1 MALDRS
7 GVIGEVRKIV
17 AAPMTYEGLKEKAN
31 AFLSAVDTAAEKSSF
46 HALLDEI
53 KSDMLT
59 IDQLISFVDSPEGE
73 EGEGAG
79 RNDLHLP
86 RMPGMQGSAR
96 ESGGVCFIRMRLGKE
111 LLHESLRVTAFLM
124 RR

>member
-7 GVIGEVRKIV
+7 GVLGEVRKIV

-46 HALLDEI
+46 HVLLEEI

-59 IDQLISFVDSPEGE
+59 IDQVISFTGSPDGAALLGAQKAGE
-73 EGEGAG
+73 YHVAAKKAKEQGETTCICPACQACKAVLE
-79 RNDLHLP
+79 N
-86 RMPGMQGSAR
+86 QA
-96 ESGGVCFIRMRLGKE
+96 
-111 LLHESLRVTAFLM
+111 AFAS
-124 RR
+124 

>member
-46 HALLDEI
+46 HALLEEI

-59 IDQLISFVDSPEGE
+59 IDQLISFVDSPEGVAVF
-73 EGEGAG
+73 GEKKANGLTIAAKKAKE
-79 RNDLHLP
+79 
-86 RMPGMQGSAR
+86 QGETTCICPACQACKAVLENQAAIAS
-96 ESGGVCFIRMRLGKE
+96 
-111 LLHESLRVTAFLM
+111 
-124 RR
+124 

>member
-59 IDQLISFVDSPEGE
+59 IDQLISFVDSPEGVAVF
-73 EGEGAG
+73 GEKKAKE
-79 RNDLHLP
+79 
-86 RMPGMQGSAR
+86 QGETTCICPACQACKAVLENQAAIAS
-96 ESGGVCFIRMRLGKE
+96 
-111 LLHESLRVTAFLM
+111 
-124 RR
+124 

>member
-46 HALLDEI
+46 HALLEEI

-59 IDQLISFVDSPEGE
+59 IDQVISFMGSPDGVALLGAQKAGE
-73 EGEGAG
+73 YHVAAKKAKEQGETTCICPACQACKAVIE
-79 RNDLHLP
+79 N
-86 RMPGMQGSAR
+86 QAAIAS
-96 ESGGVCFIRMRLGKE
+96 
-111 LLHESLRVTAFLM
+111 
-124 RR
+124 